1 MPQRPAPAEP
11 SLRRLRLAC
20 VAALVA
26 FVLIIAVITMWPG
39 PPAPGGQSW
48 LREYL
53 QRAHAHGLPRWISF
67 GKIEFASNIVM
78 FVPLG
83 LCGALAL
90 ARHRWLVVPA
100 AALASATIETIQL
113 VALPARYATVR
124 DVVANTTGAL
134 IGYLLALATLAYLRR
149 RARARSSVQQP
160 PLSAPIGTVSA
171 HSTAAHPT
179 AAHPTAGHPT
189 AGRPTGPTRPR

>member
-1 MPQRPAPAEP
+1 M
-11 SLRRLRLAC
+11 RRLRLVC
-20 VAALVA
+20 VAALLT
-26 FVLIIAVITMWPG
+26 VLAIVTLITMWPF

-67 GKIEFASNIVM
+67 GKIEFGSNIVM

-83 LCGALAL
+83 LFGALAL
-90 ARHRWLVVPA
+90 ARHRWLVVPV
-100 AALASATIETIQL
+100 AALASAAIETIQL

-149 RARARSSVQQP
+149 RARARTPSSVQKP
-160 PLSAPIGTVSA
+160 SEFPAMRAVPA
-171 HSTAAHPT
+171 HSTVPQ
-179 AAHPTAGHPT
+179 
-189 AGRPTGPTRPR
+189 PRD